1 MSRRTLKPFGD
12 LGGTPALEAA
22 TARTRRVEAEP
33 VIGPV
38 EVGIPVP
45 PKPGRAPSD
54 VCDAVAALQPGQS
67 RLFANVDP
75 KRLYGYAKR
84 ARQRGRGSE
93 YAVRAVE
100 GGHRVWRVA

>member
-12 LGGTPALEAA
+12 LGGMPPLDAA
-22 TARTRRVEAEP
+22 VSRLRRAESEP

-38 EVGIPVP
+38 ETGLPVP
-45 PKPGRAPSD
+45 PKSGRAPSD

-67 RLFANVDP
+67 RLFQNVDP
-75 KRLYGYAKR
+75 KRLYGYAIR
-84 ARQRGRGSE
+84 ARQRGHGTE

-100 GGHRVWRVA
+100 GGHRVWRIA